1 MLNIDLSEIVHDTR
15 ACIIT
20 GSSVL
25 NTRYCKDIDVIC
37 YKDNIKIPYTS
48 TDDYI
53 ISITYN
59 NKRYEFLLAD
69 NDKSLQNILNK
80 VYTHS
85 LDELEVLY
93 ILKKGHIVVPGK
105 NLQNWMKH
113 MTDLHNLSN
122 IFNDNYRST
131 FEQDWKL
138 HRKSTIERVKLRTP
152 KLKGVSREEFFDDN
166 VTKHYIHDN
175 CHRAIAYTDKPIY
188 EKMQKDDT
196 VECHE
201 DLWNLMTDKEK
212 CQCISEEASVIALE
226 RHIIP
231 TLMGSKIGLSLFE
244 AYKHSLMRI
253 CTTLCSGFFR
263 EYAID
268 NFFTILNMYRS
279 DLVEIFEKNIVKY
292 EPLKHNISAK
302 ETSTLY

>member
-37 YKDNIKIPYTS
+37 FKDNIKIPYTS

-53 ISITYN
+53 ISTTYN

-69 NDKSLQNILNK
+69 NDKSLQSLIDEYKVAGLNK
-80 VYTHS
+80 
-85 LDELEVLY
+85 LEVLY

-113 MTDLHNLSN
+113 MTDLHIVYSMLEYNTHYL
-122 IFNDNYRST
+122 
-131 FEQDWKL
+131 EEDWKL

-175 CHRAIAYTDKPIY
+175 CHRAIAYTDKPMY
-188 EKMQKDDT
+188 ERMQKDDT

-212 CQCISEEASVIALE
+212 CQCICEEASVISLE

-231 TLMGSKIGLSLFE
+231 TLMGNKVGLSLFE

-253 CTTLCSGFFR
+253 CTTLCSGWFR

-268 NFFTILNMYRS
+268 NFFTILNMYRPN
-279 DLVEIFEKNIVKY
+279 LVEIFEQNIVKY